1 MRCCRQPEREF
12 PSKATLSKTEAA
24 LPNLAIFA
32 SGRGSNAE
40 AIIRR
45 FAQESDLEVAVIVTN
60 NPKAGVI
67 RLAEQHHIPVHVTHR
82 SEFFSQQSV
91 LPHLKMYSVDWI
103 ALAGFLWLVPQQL
116 IRAYPGRIVNIHPAL
131 LPKFGGQGMYGERV
145 HQAVYAAG
153 EKESGITIH
162 YVDEHYDEGE
172 IIRQVSVPISKYDKP
187 EDIGKK
193 VLELEH
199 YFYPIEIVRLMKS
212 SNSIGF
218 KQD

>member
-162 YVDEHYDEGE
+162 YVDEHYDHGEVVLQYRIPILEG
-172 IIRQVSVPISKYDKP
+172 DTA
-187 EDIGKK
+187 EDIGRK
-193 VLELEH
+193 VLDLEH
-199 YFYPIEIVRLMKS
+199 KIYPSVIAKLMRES
-212 SNSIGF
+212 C
-218 KQD
+218 